1 MPLFR
6 LLITRVFAV
15 IAPICLPLVA
25 QESVVDA
32 TDPGFAQT
40 VGNANTT
47 PVVQRTASGPWG
59 DLEYYQLNL
68 EPPLDYLVLSPC
80 WDARQFPT
88 TWRFLHHD
96 PAEVR
101 AILTGAE
108 LDAATVDGLMATA
121 VIDVG
126 ANHVEIRP
134 PDEVVLSLKG
144 NIREQLYS
152 QFVDP
157 GSSDPFSE
165 PLSISAD
172 GFAAM
177 ATGSRLPQ
185 PTIDLISALTYSRS
199 NMRLF
204 SDISLVMQR
213 QPDEDSMRLIL
224 STLLRQRSLNAR
236 LRLSETANFKA
247 IAEYWSAGGR
257 SKDFLPMLESINT
270 TDGVETLDIVH
281 LLPPTPRKLLN
292 TFARPLMS
300 MGTLFPDCFWT
311 ALNFFSFEPSDRYLG
326 RDRFGDWLN
335 DQYDEVQKPLRVGDI
350 VLVIDMANQK
360 PIHACNYV
368 AADIVFT
375 KNGLSL
381 MKPWVLQPL
390 DEVLSFYRTDES
402 IGVIY
407 FRKRP

>member
-134 PDEVVLSLKG
+134 PDEVVLSLKD

-213 QPDEDSMRLIL
+213 QPDEDKCTFFVAL
-224 STLLRQRSLNAR
+224 SRAKERVVFT
-236 LRLSETANFKA
+236 F
-247 IAEYWSAGGR
+247 
-257 SKDFLPMLESINT
+257 SKSRADHNGNI
-270 TDGVETLDIVH
+270 
-281 LLPPTPRKLLN
+281 R
-292 TFARPLMS
+292 
-300 MGTLFPDCFWT
+300 
-311 ALNFFSFEPSDRYLG
+311 
-326 RDRFGDWLN
+326 
-335 DQYDEVQKPLRVGDI
+335 VQKMDNIRVILEELQKSKI
-350 VLVIDMANQK
+350 VNFVK
-360 PIHACNYV
+360 
-368 AADIVFT
+368 
-375 KNGLSL
+375 K
-381 MKPWVLQPL
+381 
-390 DEVLSFYRTDES
+390 
-402 IGVIY
+402 
-407 FRKRP
+407 